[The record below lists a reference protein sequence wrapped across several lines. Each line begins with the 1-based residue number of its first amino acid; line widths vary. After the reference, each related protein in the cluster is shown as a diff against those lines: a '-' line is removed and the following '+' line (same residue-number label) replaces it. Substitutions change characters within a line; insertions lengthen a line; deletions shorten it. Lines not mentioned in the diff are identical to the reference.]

1 MPRTQDAEERP
12 DNPVHFHRLDNRS
25 RIVLPSDILVG
36 RLVVKVLTLHFFVEH
51 LMRPPTDVYCP

>member
-25 RIVLPSDILVG
+25 CIVLPSDILVG
-36 RLVVKVLTLHFFVEH
+36 RLVVKVLTLYF
-51 LMRPPTDVYCP
+51 